1 MSMVEIESGTQDR
14 FSFCQKKTRIFNIV
28 FFFLKILSIFLDEVV
43 NYLLKVLKYII
54 INIQKLNYF
63 VFRLQRCL
71 N

>member
-28 FFFLKILSIFLDEVV
+28 FFLKNIEHFF

-63 VFRLQRCL
+63 VFRLQRCF